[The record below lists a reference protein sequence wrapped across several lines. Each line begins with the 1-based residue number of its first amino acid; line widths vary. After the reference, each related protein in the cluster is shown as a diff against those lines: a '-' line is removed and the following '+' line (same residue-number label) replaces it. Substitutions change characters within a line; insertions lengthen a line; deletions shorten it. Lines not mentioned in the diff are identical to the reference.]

1 MAKPLSLKARERN
14 ILMQPAYHTDV
25 GRMVHAYQAMVAKN
39 LGIKVSTA
47 EVMRVAM
54 KTLLEKHGIINPS
67 MEES

>member
-1 MAKPLSLKARERN
+1 
-14 ILMQPAYHTDV
+14 
-25 GRMVHAYQAMVAKN
+25 MVHAYQAMVAKN